1 MAKVLVIEDDDDVR
15 KTVCRMLRAG
25 GHDAI
30 ETSQGKDGM
39 AALLRD
45 EPDLVVTDLIMPG
58 QDGIETIAKIREVSG
73 LPIIAMSGQRQ
84 DGFTPLV
91 DARLMGADITLTK
104 PFTVDALLAAVN
116 DLLAGDPGAGPAPA

>member
-15 KTVCRMLRAG
+15 KAVCRMLRAG

-30 ETSQGKDGM
+30 EACQGKDGM

-45 EPDLVVTDLIMPG
+45 LPDLVLTDLIMPG
-58 QDGIETIAKIREVSG
+58 QDGIETIAKIREISG

-91 DARLMGADITLTK
+91 DAQLLGADITIKK
-104 PFTVDALLAAVN
+104 PFTMAALLSAVN
-116 DLLAGDPGAGPAPA
+116 ELLAGDAGAPPPA